1 MIDPVYAL
9 NKLGLQSGMSVTRA
23 ITQIGMEISE
33 STDPLQAANKII
45 VALGAKPVSKP
56 IQAEIIAK
64 ALIEQAVVSGEFY
77 KPEKAIIVAEE
88 KYRKIELTMPYAFA
102 GSSEDQNPNRKI
114 DTKEKRGGDKKERA
128 LEIFNRESGK
138 SGSEIAK
145 IISAEL
151 DITFANAYYYV
162 SRVFVKY
169 SK

>member
-1 MIDPVYAL
+1 MLDPVYTL
-9 NKLGLQSGMSVTRA
+9 NKLGLAPGMSVTRA
-23 ITQIGMEISE
+23 ITKIGMDISE
-33 STDPLQAANKII
+33 STNQLDAANKVI

-56 IQAEIIAK
+56 IQADIIAK
-64 ALIEQAVVSGEFY
+64 ALIEQAVISGEFY
-77 KPEKAIIVAEE
+77 KPEKAILIAEE
-88 KYRKIELTMPYAFA
+88 KYRKIEQTMPYAFA
-102 GSSEDQNPNRKI
+102 GSTEDQNPNRTI
-114 DTKEKRGGDKKERA
+114 VAKEKRGGDKKDRA

-145 IISAEL
+145 IIAAEL